1 MGWIVCSTL
10 RNDFFII
17 QDLDINIIVIAIALF
32 GFKISSNKI
41 LLIQGEV
48 GGSQPPY
55 PPLPVYTSAV
65 NGYSEMLKNFYK
77 QGEKLLLF
85 FNGGSNENTLFALR
99 ISIYFI
105 YNHICFLYL
114 DIRVLLSI
122 ERV

>member
-32 GFKISSNKI
+32 GFKISSIKI
-41 LLIQGEV
+41 LLIQG